1 MDLLESNPDLRRT
14 IRVGQY
20 MCPHTVI
27 ITASNELGQPYSFCN
42 DVLMVPTKKDSHPA
56 YVVLKVTSESGPC
69 MKRDVPQ
76 KLRVAIENF
85 EFGGKAFDCEHSHL
99 AFPPTGALTLPAVAL
114 RANVAPSAI
123 TSQML
128 KTFHGVHH
136 RFRLDPCVYEEVEVR
151 PQPQPRVQYRG
162 GGGAQPQPPVQH
174 RGGGGGG
181 GGAPLACFTA
191 TDVIPTPH
199 HASREAVLRRLVGY
213 TIEFTVQ
220 SVPEE
225 DPELVRSDMIKQLA
239 DAGIAH

>member
-14 IRVGQY
+14 ILVGQH

-27 ITASNELGQPYSFCN
+27 ITASNELGQPYRFCN

-56 YVVLKVTSESGPC
+56 YVVLKVTSASGPC
-69 MKRDVPQ
+69 IEPRTARN
-76 KLRVAIENF
+76 LRVAIENF
-85 EFGGKAFDCEHSHL
+85 EFGGKAFVCEHGHL
-99 AFPPTGALTLPAVAL
+99 AFSTTGALTLPAVAF

-128 KTFHGVHH
+128 KTFHRVHH
-136 RFRLDPCVYEEVEVR
+136 RFRLDPCVYEEVDVR
-151 PQPQPRVQYRG
+151 PHPQPRVQYR
-162 GGGAQPQPPVQH
+162 
-174 RGGGGGG
+174 GGG

-225 DPELVRSDMIKQLA
+225 DPELVRSDMVKQLA